1 MNLHSLYGLEC
12 IINRFIKYLQ
22 CCGHAECTVWD
33 SCGLTTTCSNKAYTL
48 VRWVFQT
55 HQNKIPASKRQASQ
69 MGCEQRGGKKKLQSC
84 WAYVSFCS
92 LIQATKAGKQ
102 RADKGQQGAFRSVG
116 RNAFWISEG
125 RSQLV
130 KSQWCCWQDEPAEHL
145 DKECIWGM
153 IFQKKDTHSYRVLNG
168 TYVPKAC
175 PLCLAFKHRYP

>member
-33 SCGLTTTCSNKAYTL
+33 ICGLTATYFNKAYTA

-55 HQNKIPASKRQASQ
+55 HQNKTPASKRHRPHRQ
-69 MGCEQRGGKKKLQSC
+69 GCEQWGGKKEPQSY
-84 WAYVSFCS
+84 WAYVSFNS
-92 LIQATKAGKQ
+92 LIQATRAGMQ
-102 RADKGQQGAFRSVG
+102 RADKGWQGAFRSIG

-125 RSQLV
+125 RSRLV

-145 DKECIWGM
+145 DKESFWGM
-153 IFQKKDTHSYRVLNG
+153 NFS
-168 TYVPKAC
+168 KAS
-175 PLCLAFKHRYP
+175 KQI